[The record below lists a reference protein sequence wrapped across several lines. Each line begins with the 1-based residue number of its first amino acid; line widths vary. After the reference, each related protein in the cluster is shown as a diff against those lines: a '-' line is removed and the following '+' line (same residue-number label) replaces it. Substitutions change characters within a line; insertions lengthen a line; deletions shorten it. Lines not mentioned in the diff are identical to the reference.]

1 MSRSLSRSLRAT
13 GTCAVALVLSL
24 LVLPSIAA
32 AQDAPVRSDPTGFH
46 LAGFL
51 NGSALQ
57 VDGEDV
63 TESGPGAGL
72 AVGYGLSR
80 TVTLYLEA
88 AGASVQMADLD
99 DTYALAH
106 VDLGIRLN
114 LRGPQART
122 LPYVSLAYSGRAA
135 AIDLYGDPF
144 TITGTGPTLGGGV
157 AIFLRRSTAL
167 DLGLRWTAGS
177 FTEAEYQGIRET
189 IDMGATSAR
198 FDVGVNW
205 WAG

>member
-13 GTCAVALVLSL
+13 GTCAVAC
-24 LVLPSIAA
+24 
-32 AQDAPVRSDPTGFH
+32 PVPPRPPLHRRGPGRARRSDPTGFH

-72 AVGYGLSR
+72 AVGYGFSR

-114 LRGPQART
+114 LRGPRRGHFRT
-122 LPYVSLAYSGRAA
+122 SRSPTPGGR
-135 AIDLYGDPF
+135 
-144 TITGTGPTLGGGV
+144 
-157 AIFLRRSTAL
+157 RRSTC
-167 DLGLRWTAGS
+167 TA
-177 FTEAEYQGIRET
+177 IP
-189 IDMGATSAR
+189 
-198 FDVGVNW
+198 
-205 WAG
+205 